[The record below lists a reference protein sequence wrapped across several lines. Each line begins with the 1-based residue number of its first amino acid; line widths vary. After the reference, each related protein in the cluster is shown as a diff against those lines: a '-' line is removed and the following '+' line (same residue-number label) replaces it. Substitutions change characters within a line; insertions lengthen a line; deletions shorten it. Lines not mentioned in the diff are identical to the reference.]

1 MSVCVVWYSVYI
13 NYMIFCM
20 IFLYDNISYTHDMIV
35 YVYMCV
41 CVCAASM
48 LISANNY
55 MSLYYIH
62 IEK

>member
-1 MSVCVVWYSVYI
+1 
-13 NYMIFCM
+13 M